1 MRVVLIFLALFFIAC
16 DDEKIDEN
24 YLNTPLKCSI
34 NKDICEKDFEGRKI
48 SFEIINR
55 PIRFME
61 ETKLIIKGLPK
72 YDNLNLKLYGLNMD
86 MGVIN
91 AELIR
96 LDNGDYVS
104 EFVVSTC
111 LLSTMRYR
119 LELFNNDKKI
129 KLFIDFDMKR

>member
-34 NKDICEKDFEGRKI
+34 NKDICEVSFKGKQV
-48 SFEIINR
+48 SFEILNR

-96 LDNGDYVS
+96 LDNGDYES

>member
-34 NKDICEKDFEGRKI
+34 NKDICEKDFKGRKI

-96 LDNGDYVS
+96 LNNGDYVS

>member
-16 DDEKIDEN
+16 DDETIDEN

-34 NKDICEKDFEGRKI
+34 NKDICEKDFKGRKI

>member
-34 NKDICEKDFEGRKI
+34 NKDVCEKDFKGRKI

-96 LDNGDYVS
+96 LDNGDYES

>member
-34 NKDICEKDFEGRKI
+34 NKDICEKDFKGRKI

-91 AELIR
+91 AELVR

>member
-34 NKDICEKDFEGRKI
+34 NKDICEKDFKGRKI

-91 AELIR
+91 AELVR
-96 LDNGDYVS
+96 LDNGDYES

>member
-34 NKDICEKDFEGRKI
+34 NKDICEKDFKGRKI

>member
-24 YLNTPLKCSI
+24 YLNTSLKCSI
-34 NKDICEKDFEGRKI
+34 NKDICEKDFKGRKI

-96 LDNGDYVS
+96 LDNGDYES

>member
-1 MRVVLIFLALFFIAC
+1 MRVVLMFLALFFIAC

-34 NKDICEKDFEGRKI
+34 NKDICEKDFKGRKI

-96 LDNGDYVS
+96 LDNGDYES

>member
-34 NKDICEKDFEGRKI
+34 NKDICEKDFKGRKI

-96 LDNGDYVS
+96 LDNGDYES